1 MKAKSDLHAPMGA
14 AEKAVGDRDGVTPH
28 YVEHPEKKSREP
40 RPAGHHQDSTGAVL
54 QTLDTVKN
62 ERRNPPSNP
71 QGADGF
77 IEHPEKV
84 ATQGKADHAGAR
96 GEAYKP
102 EAVDTSNHAKDRTDL
117 VPINARPGA
126 GNDRRMIKNT
136 SSFGGKPYKM

>member
-28 YVEHPEKKSREP
+28 FVEHPETKSREP

-71 QGADGF
+71 QGADG
-77 IEHPEKV
+77 IILHPEKT
-84 ATQGKADHAGAR
+84 ATQGHADHESAR
-96 GEAYKP
+96 GRKYEYSEVEDATPK
-102 EAVDTSNHAKDRTDL
+102 NRTDL
-117 VPINARPGA
+117 VPVNKRAGA
-126 GNDRRMIKNT
+126 GDDRRYVSNT
-136 SSFGGKPYKM
+136 SSFGGKPWKR